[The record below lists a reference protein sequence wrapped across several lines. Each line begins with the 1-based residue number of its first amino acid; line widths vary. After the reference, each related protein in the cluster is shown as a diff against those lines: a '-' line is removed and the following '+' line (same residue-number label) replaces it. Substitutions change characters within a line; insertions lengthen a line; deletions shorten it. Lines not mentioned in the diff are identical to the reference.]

1 MVGSEMNRRQAMRT
15 LATGA
20 VGAATSAVWVESLS
34 ALARRQAHAHVAEA
48 GIARQDWIPRVLT
61 ARQNDA
67 VIALTELIIPDTGP
81 APGTPGA
88 KAARVNRFVD
98 TVLQGAAPADR
109 EKFMKGLAWTDARSK
124 TLFGKDFLAASAAEQ
139 TALLTRISKDGN
151 PDGEDPIGPEFFR
164 AIKVITING
173 YYTSEIGLHQELGDD
188 GVLFMAQFLGCTHP
202 EHQ

>member
-1 MVGSEMNRRQAMRT
+1 MNRRQAMRT

-20 VGAATSAVWVESLS
+20 VGAATSAMWVDSLS
-34 ALARRQAHAHVAEA
+34 ALARQQAHAHVADA
-48 GIARQDWIPRVLT
+48 VIAAQDWTPRVLT

-67 VIALTELIIPDTGP
+67 VITLTELIIPDTGP

-98 TVLQGAAPADR
+98 TVLQGAMPADR
-109 EKFMKGLAWTDARSK
+109 EKFIKGLDWMDARSK
-124 TLFGKDFLAASAAEQ
+124 TLFGKEFLAASAAEQ
-139 TALLTRISKDGN
+139 TTLLTRISKDGN
-151 PDGEDPIGPEFFR
+151 PDGEDPIGAEFFQ
-164 AIKVITING
+164 AIKAMTING

-188 GVLFMAQFLGCTHP
+188 GVLFMPQFLGCTHP

>member
-1 MVGSEMNRRQAMRT
+1 MNRSGVNRRQAMRR

-20 VGAATSAVWVESLS
+20 VGVATSAAWVDSLT
-34 ALARRQAHAHVAEA
+34 ALARQQAHAHAAAAAVAL
-48 GIARQDWIPRVLT
+48 QDWTPRVLT

-109 EKFMKGLAWTDARSK
+109 EKFIKGLAWIDARSK
-124 TLFGKDFLAASAAEQ
+124 TLFGKDFLAASAADQ
-139 TALLTRISKDGN
+139 TALLTRISKEGN
-151 PDGEDPIGPEFFR
+151 PDGEDPAGTEFFQ
-164 AIKVITING
+164 AIKVLTING
-173 YYTSEIGLHQELGDD
+173 YYTSEIGLRQELGDD
-188 GVLFMAQFLGCTHP
+188 GQLFMLQFPGCTHP

>member
-1 MVGSEMNRRQAMRT
+1 MNRTGVNRRQAMRT

-20 VGAATSAVWVESLS
+20 VGVATAATWVESLS
-34 ALARRQAHAHVAEA
+34 ALARQQAHAHVADA
-48 GIARQDWIPRVLT
+48 AIAAQDWTPRVLT

-67 VIALTELIIPDTGP
+67 VIAMTELIIPDTGP

-98 TVLQGAAPADR
+98 TVLHDAVPADR
-109 EKFMKGLAWTDARSK
+109 EKFLKGLAWIDARSK
-124 TLFGKDFLAASAAEQ
+124 TLFDKDFMAASAAEQ
-139 TALLTRISKDGN
+139 TTLLTRLSKDGN
-151 PDGEDPIGPEFFR
+151 PDGEDAIGAEFFQ
-164 AIKVITING
+164 AIKVMTING

-188 GVLFMAQFLGCTHP
+188 GVLFMPQFLGCTHP

>member
-1 MVGSEMNRRQAMRT
+1 MNRTEINRRQAMRT

-20 VGAATSAVWVESLS
+20 VGAATSAVWVDSLS
-34 ALARRQAHAHVAEA
+34 ALARQQAHAHVAA
-48 GIARQDWIPRVLT
+48 AAIALQDWTPRVLT
-61 ARQNDA
+61 ARQNEA

-109 EKFMKGLAWTDARSK
+109 EKFVKGLAWIDARSK
-124 TLFGKDFLAASAAEQ
+124 TLFGKDFLAASAADQ
-139 TALLTRISKDGN
+139 TALLTRIAKDGN
-151 PDGEDPIGPEFFR
+151 PDGEDPAGPEFFQ
-164 AIKVITING
+164 AIKVLTING
-173 YYTSEIGLHQELGDD
+173 YYTSEIGLRQELGDD
-188 GVLFMAQFLGCTHP
+188 GQLFMLQFPGCTHP

>member
-1 MVGSEMNRRQAMRT
+1 MNRRRAMRT

-20 VGAATSAVWVESLS
+20 VGAATSAMWVESLS
-34 ALARRQAHAHVAEA
+34 ALARQQAHAHAIDTA
-48 GIARQDWIPRVLT
+48 IAAQEWAPRVLS

-98 TVLQGAAPADR
+98 GVLQNAAPADR
-109 EKFMKGLAWTDARSK
+109 EKFMKGLAWIDARSK
-124 TLFGKDFLAASAAEQ
+124 TLFGKDFLAASAADQ
-139 TALLTRISKDGN
+139 TSLLTRISKEGN
-151 PDGEDPIGPEFFR
+151 PDSEDPIGTEFFQ
-164 AIKVITING
+164 AIKVMTING

-188 GVLFMAQFLGCTHP
+188 GVLFMPQFLGCTHP

>member
-1 MVGSEMNRRQAMRT
+1 MNRSGMNRRQAVRA

-20 VGAATSAVWVESLS
+20 VGAATSAMWVESLS
-34 ALARRQAHAHVAEA
+34 ALSRQQAHAHVADAAIVAQE
-48 GIARQDWIPRVLT
+48 WTPRVLT

-67 VIALTELIIPDTGP
+67 VIALTELIMPDTGP

-98 TVLQGAAPADR
+98 TVLQGATPGDR

-124 TLFGKDFLAASAAEQ
+124 TLFGKDFLGASAAEQ
-139 TALLTRISKDGN
+139 TALLTRLSKDGN
-151 PDGEDPIGPEFFR
+151 PDGEDPIGPEFFQ
-164 AIKVITING
+164 AIKVMTING

-188 GVLFMAQFLGCTHP
+188 GVLFMPQFLGCTHP

>member
-1 MVGSEMNRRQAMRT
+1 MNRTGVNRRQAMRT

-20 VGAATSAVWVESLS
+20 VGAATSAVWVDSLS
-34 ALARRQAHAHVAEA
+34 ALARQQAHTHAAAAAVAL
-48 GIARQDWIPRVLT
+48 QDWTPRVLT

-98 TVLQGAAPADR
+98 SVLQGATPADR
-109 EKFMKGLAWTDARSK
+109 EKFITGLAWVDARSK
-124 TLFGKDFLAASAAEQ
+124 TLFGKEFVAASAVEQ
-139 TALLTRISKDGN
+139 TSLLTRISKDGN
-151 PDGEDPIGPEFFR
+151 PDGEDAIGPEFFQ
-164 AIKVITING
+164 AIKVMTING

-188 GVLFMAQFLGCTHP
+188 GVLFMPQFLGCRHP